1 MKVALIVVGS
11 IAAAVVF
18 AVVLVTLL
26 KRVAVKVTADA
37 LADPA
42 VAGAITVAPAL
53 LGGLHMVGGRRTR
66 GNGVLALH
74 RDRLTFVL
82 GTPRRSI
89 DIPLA
94 PITDVEVS
102 KVLRTPGR
110 YVRQLRPWLI
120 VRWPAPELGE
130 AGAVAGFMIADPQ
143 RWAQAIR
150 PNEWRDT
157 TG

>member
-1 MKVALIVVGS
+1 MKVALIVL
-11 IAAAVVF
+11 AAVVASVLF
-18 AVVLVTLL
+18 AAVLVRLL
-26 KRVAVKVTADA
+26 QRVTAKVTADA
-37 LADPA
+37 LTDPA
-42 VAGAITVAPAL
+42 VAGAITAAAAL
-53 LGGLHMVGGRRTR
+53 LGGLHMVGGRRTQ

-82 GTPRRSI
+82 GKPRHSM

-110 YVRQLRPWLI
+110 YSRQLRPWLI
-120 VRWPAPELGE
+120 VRWPTDEGE
-130 AGAVAGFMIADPQ
+130 AVAGFMVADPQ
-143 RWAQAIR
+143 QWAQAIR
-150 PNEWRDT
+150 PNGWRDT